1 MKITKLTVVI
11 MSLGFMECCNQ
22 PATTSTAVEKD
33 TIKSGEMKAMI
44 PESACYAGTNGK
56 DSFFLKMEVFP
67 NVVTGKLDYNFA
79 EKDRNTGD
87 IDGVLKG
94 DTLIADYTFKS
105 EGTSSTRQVAFLIK
119 GENVM
124 EGYGPMEEKENK
136 MIFTD
141 MTKINFSGTPLK
153 QVPCGEK

>member
-1 MKITKLTVVI
+1 MKITIITPVI
-11 MSLGFMECCNQ
+11 IGLIFIASCDQ
-22 PATTSTAVEKD
+22 SATTSGTAEKG
-33 TIKSGEMKAMI
+33 TSKSGEMKAMI

-67 NVVTGKLDYNFA
+67 NVVTGKLNYNFF

-94 DTLIADYTFKS
+94 DTLVADYTFKS
-105 EGTSSTRQVAFLIK
+105 EGTTSTRQVAFLIK
-119 GENVM
+119 GDTVV
-124 EGYGPMEEKENK
+124 EGYGPMDEKENK

-141 MTKINFSGTPLK
+141 KSKINFSGTPLK
-153 QVPCGEK
+153 KIPCVDK